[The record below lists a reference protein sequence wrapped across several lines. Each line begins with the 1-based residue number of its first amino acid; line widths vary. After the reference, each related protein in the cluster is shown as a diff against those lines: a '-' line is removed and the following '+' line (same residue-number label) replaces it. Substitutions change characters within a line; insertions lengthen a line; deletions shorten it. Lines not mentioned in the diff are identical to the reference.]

1 MEKAMNLPLQEQA
14 AQVMCLLKELPM
26 VRECTLYGSL
36 TNSTADELSDIDIQV
51 DVSGY
56 DNGKFMLELTELLKG
71 NLSICY
77 SDYAPSMIPDKYIVS
92 LAIDEK
98 NPFRMV
104 DISCCAKPHCTTV
117 TRQQAMDRNRM
128 HTHMLKLWTANLKH
142 FARGRNCRSDIVRMA
157 QKIGLADYESK
168 ADRILLAE
176 TLDWLTR
183 NAPDSLQG
191 FIASCRRAFE
201 QLA

>member
-1 MEKAMNLPLQEQA
+1 MEKAMNLSLPEQA

-26 VRECTLYGSL
+26 VKECTLYGSL

-56 DNGKFMLELTELLKG
+56 DNGKFMLELAELLKE

-142 FARGRNCRSDIVRMA
+142 FARGRDCRCDIIRMA
-157 QKIGLADYESK
+157 RKIGIANLDQKSE
-168 ADRILLAE
+168 RTILAE
-176 TLDWLTR
+176 VLNWLEE
-183 NAPDSLQG
+183 NAGNEIRG
-191 FIASCRRAFE
+191 FVESCRKAFAR
-201 QLA
+201 LA